1 MTLTPRG
8 TRLNWMSEP
17 GDLEQRLAYMNLGA
31 EDLELLSA
39 LRPVLEKHA
48 DSLVAAF
55 YRHLLSFPVTRRL
68 LDDPV
73 VKERL
78 LEKQREYLLSLTG
91 PRIDEAYLEE
101 RKRIG
106 QVHERVGL
114 GPRWYLGAYGLY
126 LSLLTP
132 LLCDVFA
139 NDLPR
144 ATATLVALQKR
155 LLLDAQLAMEAYIE
169 RHERALENANR
180 ELATL
185 GRQLERDYQ
194 EQGGELRRT
203 AERARAAEELA
214 SVATLIAG
222 LAHEIGTPMGVIQG
236 HARMLESSVSDEND
250 RWRLRTIQEQ
260 IGRITNIIQA
270 LLNIARPGKTAR
282 VAVAL
287 EPLLENTLSFLE
299 EKFARRK
306 IEVRRNFEPVPSVT
320 GDAERLQQLFLNLLL
335 NAADAMP
342 DGGELSVLLR
352 PTEAGEAEI
361 RIADTGVGIP
371 ESDLPRIFEPF
382 FTSKP
387 AGKGNGLGLA
397 VAKGIVSDHAGE
409 IAVSS
414 TVGKGTGFRV
424 LLPLPSRAVG
434 GA

>member
-1 MTLTPRG
+1 M
-8 TRLNWMSEP
+8 
-17 GDLEQRLAYMNLGA
+17 
-31 EDLELLSA
+31 
-39 LRPVLEKHA
+39 
-48 DSLVAAF
+48 
-55 YRHLLSFPVTRRL
+55 
-68 LDDPV
+68 
-73 VKERL
+73 
-78 LEKQREYLLSLTG
+78 
-91 PRIDEAYLEE
+91 
-101 RKRIG
+101 
-106 QVHERVGL
+106 
-114 GPRWYLGAYGLY
+114 
-126 LSLLTP
+126 
-132 LLCDVFA
+132 FA

-214 SVATLIAG
+214 SIATLIAG

-287 EPLLENTLSFLE
+287 EPLLENTLSFLD

-352 PTEAGEAEI
+352 PIEAGEAEI

-414 TVGKGTGFRV
+414 TVGKGTKFRV
-424 LLPLPSRAVG
+424 LLPLPSRTG
-434 GA
+434 EGA